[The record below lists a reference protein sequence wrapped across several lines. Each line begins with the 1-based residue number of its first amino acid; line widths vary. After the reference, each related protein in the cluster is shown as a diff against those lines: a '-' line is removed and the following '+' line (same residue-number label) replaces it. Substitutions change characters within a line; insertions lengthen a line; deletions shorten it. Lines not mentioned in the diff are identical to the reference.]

1 MITTE
6 AIDSIVIRG
15 FQYATDY
22 QTQIEDA
29 GENLAPHSHDCYE
42 LFIML
47 EGEVFYTIKKRKYCL
62 RPTELLIVPPNHR
75 HLITR
80 EETQTQNAIVRG
92 MTLQFELT
100 ETLPTEFAFLNE
112 VHKVRLSNTPEIIT
126 WIHTIAHHQSI
137 FSPSEFQ
144 VLLKT
149 YTAQFLMLLYK
160 FSYISIH
167 EDKALSHLTLHIIA
181 FINQHLT
188 EKINVKALAST
199 LKFTESYMTKT
210 FKKDMKLSIMQYIK
224 QRRMLLAEALI
235 FGGEKPIQAMYK
247 SGFTDYSNFF
257 KEFVK
262 TYGVTPKEMWLKYRK
277 EAPQDKKGP
286 PPPLN

>member
-1 MITTE
+1 MMNTDIIDAIT
-6 AIDSIVIRG
+6 IRG
-15 FQYATDY
+15 FQYTTDY
-22 QTQIEDA
+22 QTQQGED
-29 GENLAPHSHDCYE
+29 GENHVPHSHDCFE

-47 EGEVFYTIKKRKYCL
+47 EGELFYNVKKRKYHL
-62 RPTELLIVPPNHR
+62 RPTELIVVPPKHS
-75 HLITR
+75 HLVTK
-80 EETQTQNAIVRG
+80 EKEQTKNAVVRG
-92 MTLQFELT
+92 MTFQFEIQT
-100 ETLPTEFAFLNE
+100 ELPLEFAFLTE
-112 VHKVRLSNTPEIIT
+112 VKKFRLNSIPEIIT
-126 WIHTIAHHQSI
+126 LIHTIVHHRSI
-137 FSPSEFQ
+137 FSQNEFQ

-160 FSYISIH
+160 FSHVSIG
-167 EDKALSHLTLHIIA
+167 EDKSLSHLTLHIIA

-224 QRRMLLAEALI
+224 QRRMLLAESLI

-262 TYGVTPKEMWLKYRK
+262 TYGITPKEMWLKYRK
-277 EAPQDKKGP
+277 EAPQDKKR
-286 PPPLN
+286 

>member
-1 MITTE
+1 MMNTE
-6 AIDSIVIRG
+6 IIDAIAVRG

-22 QTQIEDA
+22 QTQIDED
-29 GENLAPHSHDCYE
+29 GENLVPHSHDCYE

-47 EGEVFYTIKKRKYCL
+47 EGELFYTVKKRKYRL
-62 RPTELLIVPPNHR
+62 RPTEVIVVPPNHS
-75 HLITR
+75 HLVTR
-80 EETQTQNAIVRG
+80 EKKQTQNAVVRG
-92 MTLQFELT
+92 MTFQFEIQKD
-100 ETLPTEFAFLNE
+100 LPPEFAFLLE
-112 VHKVRLSNTPEIIT
+112 VEKFRLNNIPEMIT
-126 WIHTIAHHQSI
+126 LIHTITHHRSI
-137 FSPSEFQ
+137 FSPNEFQ

-160 FSYISIH
+160 FSYVSVN
-167 EDKALSHLTLHIIA
+167 EDKTLSHLTLHIVA

-224 QRRMLLAEALI
+224 QRRMLLAESLI

-257 KEFVK
+257 KDFVK
-262 TYGVTPKEMWLKYRK
+262 TYGITPREMWLKYRK
-277 EAPQDKKGP
+277 EAPQDKKR
-286 PPPLN
+286 